1 MSVDWQ
7 LPTTLPPVDLIPSA
21 DLWEC
26 LHLHVHTHIHMHN
39 KKPLKSQYL
48 SPVDQKRTNSYLGHC
63 LIETELAL
71 LSQCHVCTSGRFICL
86 PFHVAQVVNCAD
98 RGLMRT
104 SQSDRQW
111 SRVPFRPSPFP
122 SCGNILDDL
131 VLSGRRGRILLG
143 QHTALM
149 TPARVLDS
157 VMEFTEDFRY
167 YGIDNIQNLS

>member
-21 DLWEC
+21 DFWGC
-26 LHLHVHTHIHMHN
+26 LHLHVHTHIHMQN
-39 KKPLKSQYL
+39 KKLLKSQYL
-48 SPVDQKRTNSYLGHC
+48 SPVDQKSTNSYLGYC
-63 LIETELAL
+63 LIETELPL

-86 PFHVAQVVNCAD
+86 PFHVALVVNSAD

-104 SQSDRQW
+104 SQSGHQW
-111 SRVPFRPSPFP
+111 SRVLFRPSPFP

-131 VLSGRRGRILLG
+131 VLSGMRGIILLS

-149 TPARVLDS
+149 TPTWVLDS
-157 VMEFTEDFRY
+157 VMEFTEDSTY
-167 YGIDNIQNLS
+167 